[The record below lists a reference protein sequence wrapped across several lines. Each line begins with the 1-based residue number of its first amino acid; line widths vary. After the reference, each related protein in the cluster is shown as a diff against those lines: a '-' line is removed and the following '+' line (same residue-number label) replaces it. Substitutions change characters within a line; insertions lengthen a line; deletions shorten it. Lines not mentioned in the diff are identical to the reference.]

1 MIVGARRG
9 PLRIIFNRFIR
20 PRLFSDEMGQA
31 WLRHNVE
38 EVGNFESFL
47 PAVFAADS

>member
-20 PRLFSDEMGQA
+20 PRLFADEMGRA

-47 PAVFAADS
+47 PDLFPADS